1 VHRVRQFGQALGAWL
16 QPGRAEDEA
25 AVRDLRMPAA
35 AVSLFE
41 AMPRH
46 DRHHALRV
54 VRSLKAQ
61 GRSQPELLAAALLH
75 DVGKSGQWGALG
87 APNGQGSS
95 AEGKEGLGRVRL
107 WHRAATVLLRATWPG
122 LLERIGRD
130 AGRGNWRIPFY
141 VQRHH
146 AAIGARLAARAGC
159 SPATVALIRH
169 HEDAPAGAGDEWL
182 AALRAAD
189 DEN

>member
-1 VHRVRQFGQALGAWL
+1 MYRVRQFGQALGAWL
-16 QPGRAEDEA
+16 QPGGAEDEA
-25 AVRDLRMPAA
+25 TVRDLRMPAA

-75 DVGKSGQWGALG
+75 DVGKSGQWGAPG
-87 APNGQGSS
+87 NTFGDEGSS
-95 AEGKEGLGRVRL
+95 SVGLGRVRL
-107 WHRAATVLLRATWPG
+107 WHRVATVLLRAAWPG

-130 AGRGNWRIPFY
+130 AGRGKWRIPFY
-141 VQRHH
+141 VQMHH
-146 AAIGARLAARAGC
+146 AAIGARLAAQAGC